1 MAQTYMCCL
10 RADARP
16 LPVNSLPTQIPVNSQ
31 RATSASN
38 FRAKTQTCGR
48 RAQLTLTA
56 ALLIHNLLPN
66 SDTKAAEF
74 SQILKKYVKRKKL
87 DPLETYVPAIM
98 LSQLQFED
106 IQKNLQSDNP
116 QFDDSRSLLRSGPAA
131 SLRVNIRAVAEY
143 ASESGDGKMASDAVD
158 ECLRAL
164 EDLDS
169 LLLRASRNDAKA
181 SIASMQ
187 DKAKT
192 AVTALD
198 RLLGTV
204 PSSVLEKGRA
214 IAKAYNDSADVNAEN
229 KDETKESNSAVK
241 ILEEIL

>member
-1 MAQTYMCCL
+1 M
-10 RADARP
+10 
-16 LPVNSLPTQIPVNSQ
+16 S
-31 RATSASN
+31 
-38 FRAKTQTCGR
+38 K
-48 RAQLTLTA
+48 
-56 ALLIHNLLPN
+56 
-66 SDTKAAEF
+66 E
-74 SQILKKYVKRKKL
+74 
-87 DPLETYVPAIM
+87 
-98 LSQLQFED
+98 
-106 IQKNLQSDNP
+106 KNLQSDNP